1 VRPARKPQVP
11 LIRKI
16 WLGIAL
22 ACLGLIGSAGWSS
35 WTAYK
40 RASADAAVNTQNLV
54 RILKQHTERTFE
66 SVDMLLKIVAREL
79 APNAADPVKRSWATG
94 GMAYLTQ
101 DVPHVMSVRLLDG
114 RSAQPLFEFV
124 STRAVGDDADREAVA
139 AHAQARY
146 LGLHVSKPVRDPS
159 SGAWYIGVSRR
170 ITGREGT
177 PGLVVIAHVS
187 LDYFHEFYNSVA
199 VGQHGVIILIR
210 SDATTLARRPYDPA
224 NVGRSLARSKL
235 FREELPR
242 ANAGTFETMAVHDN
256 VARVYSYERLEELPL
271 IISVGIPEH
280 EIVAAWISDIKDDL
294 VLIFAACVL
303 FIVIGMLLSHEVRRR
318 DSAELALTNSEERLR
333 LALDAGRM
341 FAWELDPATDF
352 VTRSDNAPD
361 IIGIGSGHTD
371 DYLEHVHPHDRSR
384 VRSLVYSPPK
394 YEMSPVEYRYCPPGG
409 EMVWLEARS
418 IEHVG
423 PGGVRRIVGTTF
435 DITERKAIEE
445 QVWRAAN
452 HDALTGLV
460 NRTLF
465 QKRLDE
471 AMRDAGDGAR
481 VNLLLLDLDEFKR
494 VNDTLGHDAGDALLH
509 QAADRL
515 RALTRDCDTVAR
527 LGGDEFAVV
536 MPQASLDEAI
546 VLAERIVAELAR
558 PFVFKDRLPTT
569 RVSVGIACYPDHDK
583 NPAELMKDADMALY
597 GAKEHGRNRVTVYS
611 PAMRAEMEHR
621 VQVSNSIREALDREE
636 IVPFYQPKVCLVTG
650 RVVGFEALARWRHPT
665 RGILT
670 PAVFGSVFEDH
681 ELAARIGMA
690 MFQQVAADVHTWVQ
704 KGLYFGRV
712 AVNLSAAELNN
723 PTLVDDV
730 LNVFEKQGVAARYL
744 EIEVTETVLLGRTTE
759 QVSTILEEFQRRGV
773 TIALDDFGTGYASLS
788 HLKQFPVDLIK
799 IDRSFVRDL
808 ERDPDDAAIV
818 TAVIGLGKSLG
829 IQVCAEGVETAG
841 QVEYL
846 CENSC
851 DQAQGYL
858 FAKPIVGTRVPWL
871 LTEAPAIAN
880 ALVEPSLR
888 KETA

>member
-1 VRPARKPQVP
+1 M
-11 LIRKI
+11 I

-22 ACLGLIGSAGWSS
+22 ACLGLIGSASWST

-40 RASADAAVNTQNLV
+40 RVHGDAVANTQNLV

-66 SVDMLLKIVAREL
+66 SVDMLLKVIAREL
-79 APNAADPVKRSWATG
+79 GPDSADPVKRSWATE

-101 DVPHVMSVRLLDG
+101 DVPHVMSLRLLDG
-114 RSAQPLFEFV
+114 RTAQPLFEFV
-124 STRAVGDDADREAVA
+124 STRAVGDAADRDAVK
-139 AHAQARY
+139 AHATARY
-146 LGLHVSKPVRDPS
+146 LGLHVGKPVRDQA
-159 SGAWYIGVSRR
+159 SGSWYVGVSRR
-170 ITGREGT
+170 ITGREGK
-177 PGLVVIAHVS
+177 PGQVVIAHIS
-187 LDYFHEFYNSVA
+187 LDYFQEFYDRVA
-199 VGQHGVIILIR
+199 VGEQGAIILIR
-210 SDATTLARRPYDPA
+210 ADGTTLARRPFDAA
-224 NVGRSLARSKL
+224 NVGRSIAQSKL

-242 ANAGTFETMAVHDN
+242 ANAGTFETVAVNDA

-271 IISVGIPEH
+271 IIAVGIANR
-280 EIVAAWISDIKDDL
+280 EIMTTWIYDIKDDL
-294 VLIFAACVL
+294 ALALAASLL
-303 FIVIGMLLSHEVRRR
+303 FTMIGLLLSHEVRRR
-318 DSAELALTNSEERLR
+318 DSAELALSNSEERLR

-341 FAWELDPATDF
+341 FAWELDPATDY
-352 VTRSDNAPD
+352 VTRSENAKD
-361 IIGIGSGHTD
+361 IIGYGSGPAV
-371 DYLEHVHPHDRSR
+371 DYLMNVHPNDRSR
-384 VRSLVYSPPK
+384 IRAYVYNPSK
-394 YEMSPVEYRYCPPGG
+394 YEMSPVEYRYYLSDG

-435 DITERKAIEE
+435 DITARKAIEE

-465 QKRLDE
+465 QKRLEE
-471 AMRDAGDGAR
+471 ALHAAGDGAR
-481 VNLLLLDLDEFKR
+481 VNLLLVDLDDFKR

-515 RALTRDCDTVAR
+515 RALTRECDTVAR

-546 VLAERIVAELAR
+546 VLAERIVSELAR
-558 PFVFKDRLPTT
+558 PFVFNDRLPMT
-569 RVSVGIACYPDHDK
+569 RASVGIAAYPDHDQ

-597 GAKEHGRNRVTVYS
+597 GAKEHGRNRVSVYS

-621 VQVSNSIREALDREE
+621 VQVSIAIREALDREE
-636 IVPFYQPKVCLVTG
+636 IVPFYQPKVCLTSG

-670 PAVFGSVFEDH
+670 PGSFGSAFEDH
-681 ELAARIGMA
+681 ELATRIGMT

-723 PTLVDDV
+723 PSLVDDV
-730 LNVFEKQGVAARYL
+730 LRVFTQQGVPSKYL
-744 EIEVTETVLLGRTTE
+744 EIEVTESVLLGRTTE

-818 TAVIGLGKSLG
+818 AAVVGLGKSLG

-846 CENSC
+846 CTHRC

-858 FAKPIVGTRVPWL
+858 FAKPLVGTRVPWL
-871 LTEAPAIAN
+871 LTEAPAIAG
-880 ALVEPSLR
+880 ALPDPGLR
-888 KETA
+888 KESA